1 MLLTV
6 AFPGNQQGHD
16 VTESLPWVSD
26 QTLCVRHVTVP
37 FFFFLVQIQSGCIIS
52 YLCLVA
58 LCIVVV
64 HLQVKEPLTWFSWG
78 PQCRCRENGKRGLYL
93 WQKKTCKTRS
103 SIYHCRNLNH
113 YCAKCEE
120 RTSLLACNRT

>member
-37 FFFFLVQIQSGCIIS
+37 FFFPGPNSIWLHNFLPLPCCLVHCGGSPSGEGALDLVQLGPSVQMQREWEKGIVF
-52 YLCLVA
+52 VA
-58 LCIVVV
+58 KKNLQNKEQ
-64 HLQVKEPLTWFSWG
+64 HL
-78 PQCRCRENGKRGLYL
+78 
-93 WQKKTCKTRS
+93 
-103 SIYHCRNLNH
+103 
-113 YCAKCEE
+113 
-120 RTSLLACNRT
+120 SL